1 MSRAFRFTGFLGA
14 LAAGAALAAALLAQV
29 PAAGQPIGER
39 ARERARSLSEVGTD
53 FLDRL
58 IAHLPDLV
66 AALAI
71 FALFWL
77 LARLS
82 ARVLTRL
89 FARTHTDPA
98 LAQVGVPLARLSLLG
113 LGALAAI
120 DQMGFDIASLLA
132 GVGIV
137 GLAIGLAAQ
146 ETLANLLAGIAL
158 LWDRPFRLGDSVT
171 IAGTFGVVTEIG
183 LRSTRLRTL
192 EQLEVTLPNKEVA
205 QRQIVNHSRYPETR
219 LHVPL
224 RVGHGEPIE
233 RVRAVLLEAIAAER
247 DVLEQ
252 PPPQV
257 VVTALDVTGV
267 AVELRVWLK
276 NPAPPTATLFRF
288 LELAKSRFDA
298 AGIAIPSTL
307 PPVPPVEPPP
317 AGGAPAASV

>member
-1 MSRAFRFTGFLGA
+1 VLRLRWPSGFVGA
-14 LAAGAALAAALLAQV
+14 LAAGAAPAAASLAQA
-29 PAAGQPIGER
+29 PAAGQAIGER
-39 ARERARSLSEVGTD
+39 ARERARSLGEVGSD

-58 IAHLPDLV
+58 IDHLPNLA

-77 LARLS
+77 FARLS
-82 ARVLTRL
+82 ARVLKRL

-98 LAQVGVPLARLSLLG
+98 LAQVAVPLARLSLLG

-120 DQMGFDIASLLA
+120 EQVGFNVGSLLA
-132 GVGIV
+132 GVGIA

-171 IAGTFGVVTEIG
+171 VAGTFGVVTEIG

-224 RVGHGEPIE
+224 RVGHGEPIA
-233 RVRAVLLEAIAAER
+233 RVREVLLEAIAAEAH
-247 DVLEQ
+247 VLAQ
-252 PPPQV
+252 PAPQV

-267 AVELRVWLK
+267 ALELRVWLK
-276 NPAPPTATLFRF
+276 NPAPPSATLFHF

-298 AGIAIPSTL
+298 AGIALPSTL
-307 PPVPPVEPPP
+307 PPVLPVEPPP
-317 AGGAPAASV
+317 AGAEPAASA